1 MAIHDARAKFWIR
14 RNGQKSCA
22 AIEASKV
29 RRRQR
34 EGEMKSF
41 VSIAVLIF
49 LGWSISG
56 CGSYS
61 SKSSQNHLNLAGTWK
76 FTYVSSRGGSAT
88 VSGTLTQT
96 GSNFSGAMTITGSCA
111 TSGTISGTISG
122 YALTGT
128 LTETSPETINVT
140 GTVATNYN
148 SVSGTYQ
155 VMSATDIC
163 AGASGDTGTWSGTR
177 TAVPGGGPYIG
188 MVRPADRMPVQ
199 LALTLKN
206 DGSQLS
212 GTVTFTNSAC
222 LRSAEVTGTL
232 SGPNLELR
240 GGGGTDGSFVL
251 RGGRDEEGKTL
262 TLNSI
267 VSGACQ
273 AESGVGTLT
282 KMQ

>member
-1 MAIHDARAKFWIR
+1 
-14 RNGQKSCA
+14 
-22 AIEASKV
+22 
-29 RRRQR
+29 
-34 EGEMKSF
+34 MKSF

-128 LTETSPETINVT
+128 LTETSPETIS
-140 GTVATNYN
+140 TNYN

-188 MVRPADRMPVQ
+188 MVQPADRMPVQ

-212 GTVTFTNSAC
+212 GTATFTNSAC
-222 LRSAEVTGTL
+222 LRSTEVTGTL
-232 SGPNLELR
+232 SGANLELR

-251 RGGRDEEGKTL
+251 SGTTDDEGKIL
-262 TLNSI
+262 TLNSM

-273 AESGVGTLT
+273 AESGAATLT